1 MLVLVA
7 VHALTAVIAPAL
19 VRLWGRHALY
29 VVALVPGATLA
40 WALTHTGD
48 VRSGEPVVET
58 VTWVPQLD
66 LELALRMGTLSWL
79 MVVLV
84 GGVGAL
90 VLAYSARYFRSDD
103 PGLGR
108 FVAVFVAFAGA
119 MLGLVV
125 SDDLLLLYVFWELTT
140 VFSYLLIGYDP
151 AKRASRRAA
160 MQALLVTTLGGL
172 AMLAGFVM
180 LGQHAGS
187 YRWSVVAENL
197 PGGGYLAV
205 ALVLILL
212 GALSKSAIFP
222 FSFWLPG
229 AMAAPTPVSAYLH
242 AAAMVK
248 AGVFLVAL
256 MGPAVAEVTPW
267 RPVLLVGGLITM
279 FLGGWS
285 ALRQVDLKLLLAYGT
300 VSQLGLLMVILGA
313 GTRDAALAGVAMVL
327 AHALFKATLFL
338 TVGIIDHATGT
349 RDLRELSGVGR
360 RAPALAVVAG
370 LAAASMAGLP
380 PMAGF
385 VAKEAAVEALLHG
398 GTADLAVLA
407 GVIFGSALT
416 VAYTL
421 RYLWGAFADKPGVE
435 PTTVRPV
442 SWAILTPAAVLAVAG
457 VAVGVLAP
465 AVDRLLAPYADLY
478 RSAEPGYHLALWHGL
493 TPALGLSVLAVAGGA
508 GLFDLMRRERVR
520 ATMRLPFDGAVAY
533 KKCINAID
541 RLAVELT
548 GRTQRGSLPF
558 YLGVILVVM
567 VVLPGGALL
576 AGSPWPQR
584 FHLWDTPLQ
593 GVAAAMVVIAAV
605 MAARA
610 LRRLT
615 AMILVGVA
623 GYGIAL
629 MFILHGAPDL
639 ALTQFLVETVTIVM
653 FVLVL
658 RRLPA
663 KFSERPIRSSRRGRV
678 AIGVAVGAVT
688 AGMAYVAAGA
698 RQAVPISVAF
708 PDEAVSYGGGKNVVN
723 VTLVDIRAWDTM
735 GEIAVLVVA
744 ATGVA
749 SLIFRHARDLGR
761 RGDIPGDG
769 PTEYNR
775 PRWLTT
781 GATARSQSVIL
792 QVITRLLFHAIVLFS
807 IYLLFSGHNAPGGG
821 FAAGLVAGLAL
832 AVRYLAGGR
841 TELNGAA
848 PVDAGV
854 VLGAGLFVAVGTG
867 VAAMLLGGEFLQSA
881 LLDFHLPVLGHIHFV
896 TSAFFDVGVYLIV
909 VGLVLD
915 ILRSLG
921 AEMDR
926 QHETEGDEVREKE
939 LV

>member
-1 MLVLVA
+1 MLALVA

-29 VVALVPGATLA
+29 VVALAPGATLV
-40 WALTHTGD
+40 WALTHTGG

-58 VTWVPQLD
+58 VPWVPQLG
-66 LELALRMGTLSWL
+66 LELAFRMGTLSWL
-79 MVVLV
+79 LVVLV

-108 FVAVFVAFAGA
+108 FAAVFVAFAGA

-151 AKRASRRAA
+151 AKRASRRSA

-172 AMLAGFVM
+172 AMLAGFIM

-187 YRWSVVAENL
+187 YRWSEVAENL

-205 ALVLILL
+205 AALLILL

-256 MGPAVAEVTPW
+256 MGPAFAGTAPW
-267 RPVLLVGGLITM
+267 RPVLLATGLLTM
-279 FLGGWS
+279 FLGGWT

-313 GTRDAALAGVAMVL
+313 GTRDTALAGVAMVL

-338 TVGIIDHATGT
+338 TVGVIDHATGT

-360 RAPALAVVAG
+360 ATPALAVVAG

-398 GTADLAVLA
+398 TAVDLAVLA
-407 GVIFGSALT
+407 GVIGGSVLT

-421 RYLWGAFADKPGVE
+421 RFLWGAFADKPDTPAIEVK
-435 PTTVRPV
+435 PV
-442 SWAILTPAAVLAVAG
+442 SWPFLAPAAVLAVAG
-457 VAVGVLAP
+457 AAAGVLAP

-478 RSAEPGYHLALWHGL
+478 PTGSDPGYHLALWHGL
-493 TPALGLSVLAVAGGA
+493 TPALGLSVLAVSGGV
-508 GLFDLMRRERVR
+508 GLFLLMRRERVR
-520 ATMRLPFDGAVAY
+520 VTLRLPFDGAAVYSKVIAGV
-533 KKCINAID
+533 D

-548 GRTQRGSLPF
+548 GATQRGSLPF
-558 YLGVILVVM
+558 YLGVILVVL
-567 VVLPGGALL
+567 VVLPGGVLL

-584 FHLWDTPLQ
+584 FHLWDSPLQ
-593 GVAAAMVVIAAV
+593 VLAAAVVVVAAV

-629 MFILHGAPDL
+629 LFVLHGAPDL

-658 RRLPA
+658 RRLPE
-663 KFSERPIRSSRRGRV
+663 KFSERPIRSTRRGRV

-688 AGMAYVAAGA
+688 AGMAYVATGA
-698 RQAVPISVAF
+698 RQAVPISVDF

-749 SLIFRHARDLGR
+749 SLIFRHARDLDR
-761 RGDIPGDG
+761 RGDIPGG
-769 PTEYNR
+769 GRAESR

-781 GATARSQSVIL
+781 GATARAQSVIL
-792 QVITRLLFHAIVLFS
+792 QVVTRLLFHAIMLFS
-807 IYLLFSGHNAPGGG
+807 IYLLFSGHNAP
-821 FAAGLVAGLAL
+821 AAASPRVWSPAWPWPCATWP
-832 AVRYLAGGR
+832 AGGPNSTVPLPSTPAWCWVPGSSSPSAQAWR
-841 TELNGAA
+841 RCCS
-848 PVDAGV
+848 AGSSSRPPRSTSTYRCW
-854 VLGAGLFVAVGTG
+854 GRST
-867 VAAMLLGGEFLQSA
+867 SS
-881 LLDFHLPVLGHIHFV
+881 PRSSS
-896 TSAFFDVGVYLIV
+896 TSA
-909 VGLVLD
+909 
-915 ILRSLG
+915 SS
-921 AEMDR
+921 
-926 QHETEGDEVREKE
+926 
-939 LV
+939 